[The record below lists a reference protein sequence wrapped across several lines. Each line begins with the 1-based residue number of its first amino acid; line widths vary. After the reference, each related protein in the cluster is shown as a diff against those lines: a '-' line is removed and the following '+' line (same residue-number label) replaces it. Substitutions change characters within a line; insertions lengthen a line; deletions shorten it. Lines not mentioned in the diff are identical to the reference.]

1 MKIRFLSTLII
12 CVSLIFSSCGK
23 ESKKIKDELSN
34 TKEVIKNASKVA
46 DESENMQEKM
56 TGLQK
61 KTPLSKAQFEKWL
74 PKTVIDLPLT
84 SSTVNTIVGMGSCSG
99 SYRIGNKRI
108 RVMVIDGA
116 GKIGSDAVG
125 SYMFSSTMEYNEDND
140 SRYTKTKV
148 IDGIKV
154 KETYHKSNGDYNVS
168 TFYGNRFAVDI
179 ETKEVSYEELEQI
192 IKTLN
197 LSELLNF

>member
-46 DESENMQEKM
+46 DESENMQQNVVDLKS
-56 TGLQK
+56 
-61 KTPLSKAQFEKWL
+61 KTPLTKAQFESWL
-74 PKTVIDLPLT
+74 PKAVIDLPLT
-84 SSTVNTIVGMGSCSG
+84 SSTVNTIVGVGSCSG
-99 SYRIGNKRI
+99 SYRIGNKRVS
-108 RVMVIDGA
+108 VMVIDGA
-116 GKIGSDAVG
+116 GERGASAVS

-179 ETKEVSYEELEQI
+179 ETKEVNYDEVEQI

-197 LSELLNF
+197 LSELLDF